1 MNYKRSWFEPLI
13 DDTEFLEAD
22 FVDFR
27 YPRHVHETFA
37 IGVIE
42 RGAQRFAS
50 KSGETLMPSH
60 TLCVVD
66 PDVVHWGWPATEV
79 GWRYRMIYPSVEVVE
94 AALDGPRL
102 ADRFG
107 FGEAVIDD
115 PDLFARFECLHRHA
129 STGNRLGL
137 DDEVTAFL
145 TDLCTRHGRGVRVQ
159 SPAGCPHVAATAR
172 EYLHAHVFA
181 DVRLADLAAATGVS
195 EAHVSRSFRRAFGMA
210 PYAYL
215 LAVRIERSKKML
227 VSGQAIADVAATCGF
242 HDQSHFHRTF
252 RRLIGVTPGRFVRH
266 T

>member
-1 MNYKRSWFEPLI
+1 MNYKRSWFEPLV

-79 GWRYRMIYPSVEVVE
+79 GWRYRMFYPSVRVVE
-94 AALDGPRL
+94 AALDTARI

-115 PDLFARFECLHRHA
+115 PELFARFGGLHRRA
-129 STGNRLGL
+129 SAGDRLGL
-137 DDEVTAFL
+137 DDDVTSFL
-145 TDLCTRHGRGVRVQ
+145 ADLCARHGRGLQLQPTADCAR
-159 SPAGCPHVAATAR
+159 AAATAR
-172 EYLHAHVFA
+172 EYLHAHVFS

-215 LAVRIERSKKML
+215 LAVRIERSKQML
-227 VSGQAIADVAATCGF
+227 VSGRRIAEVAAACGF

-252 RRLIGVTPGRFVRH
+252 RRLVGVPPGRFVRN